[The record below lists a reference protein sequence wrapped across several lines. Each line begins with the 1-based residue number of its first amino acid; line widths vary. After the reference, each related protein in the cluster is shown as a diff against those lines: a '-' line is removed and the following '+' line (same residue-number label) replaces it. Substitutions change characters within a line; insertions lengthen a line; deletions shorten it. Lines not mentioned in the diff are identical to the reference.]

1 LNRWAQTPMIW
12 YVFSTILNHNKEY
25 NRVYLWCLSHIVY
38 IYIYTLFSMVMNL
51 IWIYVIY
58 IYKHMSL
65 TMVGAP

>member
-38 IYIYTLFSMVMNL
+38 IYIHTIFDGYEFNMD
-51 IWIYVIY
+51 ICDIY
-58 IYKHMSL
+58 I
-65 TMVGAP
+65 